1 MKYGELKIECMNVMD
16 EINEPIT
23 MEALEAFEADESYKD
38 LFARMP
44 GAINRAM
51 DRIANKKKLPL
62 ESSELTESEERGN
75 FLVFDLSTVENYR
88 SIKRI
93 SYTNAFEYLP
103 SIEYIIEGKTL
114 MVSRVFAGG
123 TLRIIFYPKA
133 PAVDSK
139 TKNNDELNLPDE
151 LARIIPYYVK
161 SDLMNRDEPELAI
174 LARNKFE
181 SALDEINLD
190 EEDSFGA
197 TIQKTYRIE

>member
-1 MKYGELKIECMNVMD
+1 M
-16 EINEPIT
+16 
-23 MEALEAFEADESYKD
+23 
-38 LFARMP
+38 
-44 GAINRAM
+44 
-51 DRIANKKKLPL
+51 
-62 ESSELTESEERGN
+62 
-75 FLVFDLSTVENYR
+75 ENYR

-133 PAVDSK
+133 PAVDSV
-139 TKNNDELNLPDE
+139 TKDDDELNLPDE